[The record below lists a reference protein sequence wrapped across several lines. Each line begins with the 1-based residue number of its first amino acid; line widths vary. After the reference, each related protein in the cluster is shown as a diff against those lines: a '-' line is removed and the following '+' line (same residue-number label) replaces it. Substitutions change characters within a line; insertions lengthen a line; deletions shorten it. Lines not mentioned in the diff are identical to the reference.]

1 MCVFVA
7 RSRMDWSAMRS
18 ILIRHFDRLLVCA
31 VVLVFVEE
39 GGCTCGYLNEC
50 VEFFVGGDE
59 GIYLLS

>member
-1 MCVFVA
+1 
-7 RSRMDWSAMRS
+7 MDWSAMRS